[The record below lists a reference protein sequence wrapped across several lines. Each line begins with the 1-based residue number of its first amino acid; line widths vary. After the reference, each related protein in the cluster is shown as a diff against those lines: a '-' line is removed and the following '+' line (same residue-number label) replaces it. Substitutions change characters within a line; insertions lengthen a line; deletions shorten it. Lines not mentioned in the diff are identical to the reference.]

1 MTRFSLSRS
10 LTHSAL
16 EDHLE
21 MALSALDSSVTFS
34 GDGVKKIR
42 KLYTT
47 TKSREI
53 WTGEEHDKFLEALQ
67 LFDRDWKK
75 IEAFVG
81 SKTVIQIRSHAQKY
95 FLKVQKNGTS
105 QHVPPP
111 RLKRKV
117 AHPYPRKASKNGH
130 NSDLMPVHV
139 FQAFSP
145 ALGRDHPGYVQQEAS
160 SSSHVKTAQTSPA
173 SGSSGSVS
181 KCHFDGFRSR
191 QSTWSDCGTSDP
203 GNQSSSLQGTL
214 DFSQVY
220 SFIGGIFDPHVSGH
234 LQKLKEMD
242 SVNVE
247 TVLLL
252 MRNLFINLSNLNFKE
267 HEMLLKRYN
276 DNDDKA
282 GGAAENQGNNFEHLL
297 MDC

>member
-1 MTRFSLSRS
+1 
-10 LTHSAL
+10 
-16 EDHLE
+16 

-117 AHPYPRKASKNGH
+117 AHPYPRKASKNVE
-130 NSDLMPVHV
+130 M
-139 FQAFSP
+139 QI
-145 ALGRDHPGYVQQEAS
+145 LGSFV
-160 SSSHVKTAQTSPA
+160 V
-173 SGSSGSVS
+173 
-181 KCHFDGFRSR
+181 
-191 QSTWSDCGTSDP
+191 
-203 GNQSSSLQGTL
+203 SSLSLAMSSTKNSHQNRESSPTVALIPNDAKPAPESIDPRPIVQYCPGFFDLDGNKDEEIFCPNSCHSRYFALHKDGLPTQGTL